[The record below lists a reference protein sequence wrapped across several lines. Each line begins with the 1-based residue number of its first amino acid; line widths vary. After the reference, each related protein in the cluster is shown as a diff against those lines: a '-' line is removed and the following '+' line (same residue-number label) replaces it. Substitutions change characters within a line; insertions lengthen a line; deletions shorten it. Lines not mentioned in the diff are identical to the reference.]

1 MKQLSVILLGSM
13 LCFAAPAAGAQPAS
27 ILEIPFDLEH
37 NQILLPVWV
46 NGSGPYRMILDTG
59 VTPSVI
65 HLPTAYAA
73 QIEVGASPIGN
84 ASGGGG
90 DEVPLYLAPL
100 INLELGNQA
109 FGDVLAVAMDMSKL
123 ADRLGGPL
131 DGILGYSFLKD
142 RVVQI
147 DYPARIV
154 RLYLDDQ
161 WPPPAQPEDPDSF
174 LERPLDFV
182 EGDIIPLLKDFQIN
196 GKAAP
201 VSLDTGSSHTLIL
214 YPRAVA
220 ELALQE
226 ARAQAKD
233 TTSVGARGEHT
244 ISLGRVDALGIGS
257 LIRHDQEIVFSDP
270 SQDNTEHWGN
280 LGNGYLQ
287 HYILTLDY
295 RRKRLRLER
304 STITQSE

>member
-1 MKQLSVILLGSM
+1 MKQRSVILLGWM
-13 LCFAAPAAGAQPAS
+13 LCFATPAAWAQPAS
-27 ILEIPFDLEH
+27 ILEIPFEMEH
-37 NQILLPVWV
+37 NQILLPVWI

-65 HLPTAYAA
+65 HLATARAA
-73 QIEVGASPIGN
+73 QIEVGASPVGN

-90 DEVPLYLAPL
+90 DPVPIYLAPL
-100 INLELGNQA
+100 INLELGKQA

-123 ADRLGGPL
+123 ADRLGGSL
-131 DGILGYSFLKD
+131 DGVLGYSFLKD

-147 DYPARIV
+147 DYPARKV
-154 RLYLDDQ
+154 RLYLDGQ
-161 WPPPAQPEDPDSF
+161 WPPPAQPEDPDRF
-174 LERPLDFV
+174 LERPLEFV

-196 GKAAP
+196 GKVAP
-201 VSLDTGSSHTLIL
+201 VSLDTGSSHTLEI
-214 YPRAVA
+214 YPRAVG

-226 ARAQAKD
+226 ERAQAKD

-244 ISLGRVDALGIGS
+244 IWMGRVDALGIGS
-257 LIRHDQEIVFSDP
+257 LIRYDQEIVFPDP
-270 SQDNTEHWGN
+270 PGDNTEHSGN

-287 HYILTLDY
+287 HYVLTLDY

-304 STITQSE
+304 ITSSE